1 MLKRIIYKNTDNTV
15 GVLIP
20 TSEALNFATIEQIA
34 IKDVPEGLPFKMIN
48 DSDLPDRSTR
58 KYWLWD
64 DKITP
69 DGVGG
74 KSNEFEG

>member
-1 MLKRIIYKNTDNTV
+1 MNRVIYKNPDSTIS
-15 GVLIP
+15 VLIP
-20 TSEALNFATIEQIA
+20 TIEALSFATLEEIA
-34 IKDVPEGLPFKMIN
+34 TKDVPEGLPFKLVK
-48 DSDLPDRSTR
+48 DTDLPDRSTR